1 MTSSN
6 RWNLDRLLV
15 CVAGTACALI
25 VVHLRDR
32 YDWEETDAELDAE
45 LALVAACGAAGVFA
59 GMVGLVWRRRVAVA
73 IRYAVFAA
81 ALVIAVI
88 FVYYVIRLFT
98 TADYS

>member
-6 RWNLDRLLV
+6 RWNPDRLLV

-32 YDWEETDAELDAE
+32 YDREETDAE
-45 LALVAACGAAGVFA
+45 LALVAACGVAGVFA

-81 ALVIAVI
+81 ALVIAVV
-88 FVYYVIRLFT
+88 FVYDVTAGTSIRL
-98 TADYS
+98 A

>member
-15 CVAGTACALI
+15 CAAATACALI

-32 YDWEETDAELDAE
+32 YDWEETDAEV
-45 LALVAACGAAGVFA
+45 ALVAACGTAGVFA
-59 GMVGLVWRRRVAVA
+59 GMLGLVWRRRVTVA

-88 FVYYVIRLFT
+88 FVYYAVRLVT
-98 TADYS
+98 TSDYS